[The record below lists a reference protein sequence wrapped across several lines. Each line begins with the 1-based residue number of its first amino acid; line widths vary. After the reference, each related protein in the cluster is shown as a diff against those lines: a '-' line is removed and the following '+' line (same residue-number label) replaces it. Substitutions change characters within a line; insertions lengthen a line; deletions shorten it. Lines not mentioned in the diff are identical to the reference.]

1 MIAPMKEYNWIADF
15 IYTSSAQVQIGQ
27 WPIERIRKRPRGFV
41 PEASPPFQI
50 KTKYLIQWLLFSVDT
65 IYWLT
70 FLHLWEFSTNCSI
83 NHYTGYRTH
92 YNKSTFQCK
101 KVDHGKKKKKAS
113 ECKNYFSELTSVLLG
128 SVLINCN
135 IYLL

>member
-1 MIAPMKEYNWIADF
+1 MQLWKNNWIADF

-41 PEASPPFQI
+41 PEAPPFKSKRNI
-50 KTKYLIQWLLFSVDT
+50 LFNDSYSLDT

-70 FLHLWEFSTNCSI
+70 FWHLWEFSTNCSI
-83 NHYTGYRTH
+83 TCNHDTGYCTH

-101 KVDHGKKKKKAS
+101 KVNHGKKKKEAS